1 MFCISHACG
10 FFMKAARDRNVI
22 LIHRLA
28 ILEVFK
34 NDLEFLE
41 VGWVKADF
49 EIVGLEADFEIV
61 EWFNAVL

>member
-1 MFCISHACG
+1 
-10 FFMKAARDRNVI
+10 MKAARDRNVI